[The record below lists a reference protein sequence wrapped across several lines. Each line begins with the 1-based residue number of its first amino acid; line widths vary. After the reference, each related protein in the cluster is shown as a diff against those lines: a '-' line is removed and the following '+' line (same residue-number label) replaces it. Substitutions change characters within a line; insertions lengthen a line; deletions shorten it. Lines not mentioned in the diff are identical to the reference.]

1 MINKYF
7 KLNKK
12 DIAAVQFILEGY
24 DNMVRVT
31 TVDSSTA
38 VIQVAI
44 MEDFASDIAALLDR
58 LKIDYHLQD
67 VHHPAE
73 IPF

>member
-31 TVDSSTA
+31 TVDSNAA

-44 MEDFASDIAALLDR
+44 MEDFASDIALLLDR
-58 LKIDYHLQD
+58 LKIEYSLHDF
-67 VHHPAE
+67 HHPE
-73 IPF
+73 ERPF